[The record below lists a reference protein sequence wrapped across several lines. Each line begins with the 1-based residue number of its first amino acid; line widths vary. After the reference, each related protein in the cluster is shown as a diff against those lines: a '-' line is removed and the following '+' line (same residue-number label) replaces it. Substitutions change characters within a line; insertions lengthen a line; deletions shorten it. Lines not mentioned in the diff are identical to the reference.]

1 MAPDPCRD
9 LSVSSQL
16 TGAGLGTLLGP
27 RLRERR
33 SELGK
38 TLADVAGEA
47 SLSSGYLS
55 SIEKGSSIPSLP
67 VLARIAHA
75 LEVSLAEILRSS
87 GSARLARGRFGD
99 GSGVEPLAAEGSQL
113 QVVRCG
119 ANPGEQGGAPVSL
132 GNGDVFVF
140 LDRGALEI
148 TVDDGVFE
156 LGGGDALHCDRPRMI
171 RWRALGDRPAVSLWV
186 TGAGTRNR

>member
-1 MAPDPCRD
+1 
-9 LSVSSQL
+9 LSVPPQL

-38 TLADVAGEA
+38 TLAEVAGQA
-47 SLSSGYLS
+47 SLSTGYLS

-87 GSARLARGRFGD
+87 SSARLARGRFGD
-99 GSGVEPLAAEGSQL
+99 GAGMEPLAAEGSQL
-113 QVVRCG
+113 QVVRRG
-119 ANPGEQGGAPVSL
+119 AKPGEHGDAPVSL

-140 LDRGALEI
+140 LHRGALEI

-156 LGGGDALHCDRPRMI
+156 LGPGDALHCDRPRTVT
-171 RWRALGDRPAVSLWV
+171 WRAVGEHGAVSLWV
-186 TGAGTRNR
+186 TGAGSRNR